1 MSERKLFVVTL
12 AAIIVIIVLLSSF
25 TYLVVCFRESSRKIL
40 SVSSGRTYNS
50 TLIRNFSFD
59 SVLLGTSLSQGFK
72 CSEFDAAFGGK
83 SIKLSSSGANFAEMN
98 EFLKFAVKH
107 KKIKRAMLDVVVQFC
122 VMEQTLKD
130 FPAEYYS
137 ENLFKVR
144 LNKATSIN
152 GVLDELDF
160 FRDMV
165 RGKVKYTTRD
175 ALYDWNRKHSCS
187 EKIFAQSI
195 LYQPHI
201 NYLTQGNNCEK
212 AYENT
217 QKVLLPI
224 IKTHANI
231 EFIIFFPPVSIM
243 NYQGEDYSKYIT
255 LKGRII
261 DLLLT
266 CSNVKLYDFETAL
279 HITTDFN
286 NYKDRIHYSGKIN
299 SWMLKEMSKDNY
311 RITAQSKQQALDKLL
326 NALNS
331 FDYRKECERLKTL
344 YQKKR

>member
-1 MSERKLFVVTL
+1 MSERKFFVVTL
-12 AAIIVIIVLLSSF
+12 TAIIVIIVLFSLF
-25 TYLVVCFRESSRKIL
+25 TYLVGCFRESSVKIL
-40 SVSSGRTYNS
+40 SISDSRTYNS
-50 TLIRNFSFD
+50 ILIRNFSFD

-72 CSEFDAAFGGK
+72 CSEFDAAFGGE

-122 VMEQTLKD
+122 AMEQTLKD
-130 FPAEYYS
+130 FPLEYYS
-137 ENLFKVR
+137 DNLLKVR
-144 LNKATSIN
+144 LNKSVSIN

-160 FRDMV
+160 FWDVV

-175 ALYDWNRKHSCS
+175 ALYDWNSRSPCS
-187 EKIFAQSI
+187 EEIFAQKI
-195 LYQPHI
+195 LYRPHR
-201 NYLTQGNNCEK
+201 NFLTHGNFYEK

-224 IKTHANI
+224 FKTHADI
-231 EFIIFFPPVSIM
+231 EFIVFFPPLSIM
-243 NYQGEDYSKYIT
+243 NYQGENNIKYIT
-255 LKGRII
+255 LKEKII

-266 CSNVKLYDFETAL
+266 CSNVKLYDFEPAL

-286 NYKDRIHYSGKIN
+286 NFKDRAHYSGKIN
-299 SWMLKEMSKDNY
+299 SWMLKEMTKDNY